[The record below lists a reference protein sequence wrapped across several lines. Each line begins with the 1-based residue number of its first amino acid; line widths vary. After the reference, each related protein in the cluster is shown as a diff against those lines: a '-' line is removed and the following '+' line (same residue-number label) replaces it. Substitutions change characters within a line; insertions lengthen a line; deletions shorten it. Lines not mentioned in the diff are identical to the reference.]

1 MLILNHSR
9 GRTAFRPQ
17 DLQAILS
24 IDVPV
29 HYASLFVMYA
39 LSASVLHPAV
49 MCWSGTV
56 TCYAGPVLPVLA
68 HNIFVCKILLTIKES
83 IFKSNY
89 FTFLIHILAGASR
102 IGTDRSLERGIVS
115 RSLATLLSNSQRV
128 QVASGSWKQ
137 KLASLHLAV
146 QSCKLTWQERGR

>member
-24 IDVPV
+24 TDVPV
-29 HYASLFVMYA
+29 HYARLFVMYA

-49 MCWSGTV
+49 MRWSGTV
-56 TCYAGPVLPVLA
+56 TCYAGPVLVQ
-68 HNIFVCKILLTIKES
+68 NIFVCKILLTIKES

-102 IGTDRSLERGIVS
+102 IGTDRSLGRGIVS